1 MESPHQSG
9 THDIWRYDKWKN
21 LCTVY
26 PRKSYFTVLFVV
38 GRKEKESVE
47 AILPKCTAFW
57 KSGRTGNIFPQKPD
71 HHIIIPRLVGK
82 RAAGTVFEPFS
93 AAFQIRGIS
102 RTVFL
107 CIQRTVAEQAVKISH
122 LLMAG
127 KIFAWPVF
135 KKTIRMFHFP
145 PHFRFSVSP
154 VRDSSHCCIR
164 RIYLGIGCFHPLS
177 APQ

>member
-1 MESPHQSG
+1 MTDLQNPSHCPALGEMAEYIQSPLFPNFCTDIKAKYNVKEKLEFSSCSWEHGWNMKFKQSG
-9 THDIWRYDKWKN
+9 KN

-26 PRKSYFTVLFVV
+26 PRESYFTVLFVV

-47 AILPKCTAFW
+47 AILPECTAFW

-127 KIFAWPVF
+127 KIFA
-135 KKTIRMFHFP
+135 
-145 PHFRFSVSP
+145 
-154 VRDSSHCCIR
+154 
-164 RIYLGIGCFHPLS
+164 
-177 APQ
+177 